1 MVFDQLGMFSNCRP
15 VNQSLAWH
23 TIKSNRIMYLLK
35 GQYMNVMSVCF
46 QNPQPSILK
55 LRRNVNNNWIVN
67 ITAQSSLKADVE
79 LFQYT
84 SNRNIIS
91 LKGSPVLGRQIIIYD

>member
-1 MVFDQLGMFSNCRP
+1 
-15 VNQSLAWH
+15 
-23 TIKSNRIMYLLK
+23 
-35 GQYMNVMSVCF
+35 MNVMFVCF

-91 LKGSPVLGRQIIIYD
+91 LKGSPVLGRQIIIYDLSRANLLYICACTYALS